1 MKGIRIVCGIAL
13 LLLTAC
19 ATHPR
24 QQASSGLI
32 GCPPSEVVLSDLKSG
47 WSSVTWTATCRGKTF
62 YCTDTRGDVRCSPAL
77 AGE

>member
-1 MKGIRIVCGIAL
+1 MKGTRITAGMTVL
-13 LLLTAC
+13 LLAAC

-24 QQASSGLI
+24 QQESSGLI

-62 YCTDTRGDVRCSPAL
+62 YCTDKHGDVQCSPAL
-77 AGE
+77 SAD